1 MIEQD
6 KSWNLVWEMFQNKK
20 PVNYTSFISTLKN
33 SMGLKNKL
41 MRLYLGSVGIFTK
54 ISFQRINLIMTRG

>member
-6 KSWNLVWEMFQNKK
+6 KSWNSVWEMFQNKK
-20 PVNYTSFISTLKN
+20 PVNYTSFTSTSKN

-54 ISFQRINLIMTRG
+54 NSFQKINLIMTRG